1 MRPALLVSD
10 GAAREKGGSA
20 FRLFLEY
27 LDVDSWLPIWYINIE
42 AVRVKNTGA
51 VNPLGS
57 INKSR
62 YDDLPTA

>member
-1 MRPALLVSD
+1 MRPALFISD

-42 AVRVKNTGA
+42 AVRVKNTGEML
-51 VNPLGS
+51 PFGS
-57 INKSR
+57 MIER
-62 YDDLPTA
+62 

>member
-1 MRPALLVSD
+1 MRPALFISD

-42 AVRVKNTGA
+42 AVRVKNAGA
-51 VNPLGS
+51 V
-57 INKSR
+57 
-62 YDDLPTA
+62 

>member
-1 MRPALLVSD
+1 MRPALFISD

-20 FRLFLEY
+20 FHLFLEY

-51 VNPLGS
+51 V
-57 INKSR
+57 
-62 YDDLPTA
+62 